1 MFLYFLFQLFLYPRY
16 VYLICQTR
24 PSMTSFVTPKK
35 NKFHNCHVHAHS
47 LPPPPEIP
55 CYRVASSFP
64 FVAAAA
70 AEAYSMPCIS
80 IHIRSV
86 AHVSFV
92 YALDKYWI
100 SSFQQK
106 TTPTHTQ
113 IHKICG
119 GTRIQPP
126 THWHSFQYSMI
137 FCQISKPPTFPSY
150 IFSVLF
156 YMVCMSVCVCICIG
170 VLHFMHATFMRNLF
184 ANVAC
189 DLINL

>member
-119 GTRIQPP
+119 GTRIQPQH
-126 THWHSFQYSMI
+126 TDIHFNILWFFARFLSSR
-137 FCQISKPPTFPSY
+137 PSPII
-150 IFSVLF
+150 IFSPFLYSVYECVRVYLYWCLAF
-156 YMVCMSVCVCICIG
+156 YACNIYAKVICKCCMR
-170 VLHFMHATFMRNLF
+170 F
-184 ANVAC
+184 
-189 DLINL
+189 D